1 MPARKES
8 KHREKCSEWPKPMTS
23 NKKKTSRN
31 LKLIKI
37 LLRMHLTL
45 SLLLVI
51 QEAKWIS
58 KKLKELCKKLIRLNK
73 SIRKQFIML

>member
-8 KHREKCSEWPKPMTS
+8 KHREKCSEWLKPMIS
-23 NKKKTSRN
+23 NKKKTSLN
-31 LKLIKI
+31 PKLIKI

-45 SLLLVI
+45 SPLLVI

-58 KKLKELCKKLIRLNK
+58 KKLKELCKKLRRLNK